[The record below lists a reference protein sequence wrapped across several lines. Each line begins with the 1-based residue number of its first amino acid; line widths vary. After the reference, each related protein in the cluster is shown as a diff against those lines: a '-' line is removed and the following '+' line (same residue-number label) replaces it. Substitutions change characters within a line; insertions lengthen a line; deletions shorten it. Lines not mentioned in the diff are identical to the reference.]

1 MRFFLLCLF
10 VLSPLS
16 VFAGSASGFEPFT
29 PSQKKAY
36 RFDLAGNFYASEAA
50 WMADMDRA
58 REMMTRIEAH
68 RGKVLQSAAGLLDL
82 MNLQR
87 DLEDLMTKLFAYG
100 EFRQAIDTKDRT
112 AFDAYER
119 LKAEEDSRTSFFQV
133 ELKGLSE
140 EKLQALLR
148 TEPGLAPYRYLL
160 EDTVR
165 MGPHTLSEEKES
177 ILATLGPDLTS
188 WQPAL
193 FQMTFDRTPFPKIE
207 VQGKRYGA
215 YRDLDSLI
223 QNPDRAVREKAFKG
237 TYTTFDK
244 MSDLLGFSLYHEMGA
259 YNEQARMRGFDTY
272 FNEALFERY
281 LSRAQIDNL
290 YAQIESHL
298 PIYHAYQRYRMEQV
312 KAALGLKE
320 AEIWDMEV
328 PSKGAEVP
336 RFTADQGVKAVED
349 SLSVLGPEYSRELA
363 LLLDPKNGR
372 MDIVGGP
379 NRGQGAF
386 TEGYFGYFMD
396 NYQGLLG
403 NVSTMAHESGHAI
416 HHRLVAN
423 HRGALIFSEGPA
435 YMTESFAMF
444 NEWLLRDHLMRTEK
458 DPAVVAAY
466 RRDVLNEMMYLWEL
480 ARRAKFEMV
489 AYDRVAAGDVTGASG
504 FDKVCEETGRPYDL
518 FFERTPELKLH
529 WIRKHHYWSVPTYY
543 INYVLAQ
550 VLSMTYYQHY
560 LDDPAG
566 FPAKYTAMVAA
577 GFQKPA
583 AEMLKEY
590 LGIDLGDP
598 KLLDGTFAMIQKQF
612 DAVEHPGERRVKG

>member
-1 MRFFLLCLF
+1 MRFLILCLLMVSSLA
-10 VLSPLS
+10 VL
-16 VFAGSASGFEPFT
+16 AGSASGFEPLT
-29 PSQKKAY
+29 PAQKKAY
-36 RFDLAGNFYASEAA
+36 RFDLTGNFYADDVA
-50 WMADMDRA
+50 WKADMDRA
-58 REMMTRIEAH
+58 REMMTRIEAY
-68 RGKVLQSAAGLLDL
+68 RGKVLESASRLLDL

-100 EFRQAIDTKDRT
+100 EFREAVNTADRE

-140 EKLQALLR
+140 TKLQDLLKA
-148 TEPGLAPYRYLL
+148 EPGLTPYRYLL

-165 MGPHTLSEEKES
+165 MGPHTLSEERES

-193 FQMTFDRTPFPKIE
+193 FQLTFDRTPFQKIE
-207 VQGKRYGA
+207 INGKSYDA
-215 YRDLDSLI
+215 YRDLDSLL
-223 QNPDRAVREKAFKG
+223 QNPDRDVRERAFRG
-237 TYTTFDK
+237 TYATFDK
-244 MSDLLGFSLYHEMGA
+244 ISDLLGFSLYHEMNA

-281 LSRAQIDNL
+281 LSRPQIDNL

-298 PIYHAYQRYRMEQV
+298 PIYHAYQRYRMDQV
-312 KAALGLKE
+312 EAQLGVKE
-320 AEIWDMEV
+320 AEIWDMEL
-328 PSKGAEVP
+328 PSKGDELP
-336 RFTADQGVKAVED
+336 RFSADQGVKAVEE
-349 SLSVLGPEYSRELA
+349 SLAVLGPEYSRELG

-379 NRGQGAF
+379 GRRQGAF

-403 NVSTMAHESGHAI
+403 NVSTMAHEAGHAI

-423 HRGALIFSEGPA
+423 HQGALIFSEGPA

-444 NEWLLRDHLMRTEK
+444 NEWLLRDHLIKTEK
-458 DPAVVAAY
+458 DPAVAATY
-466 RRDVLNEMMYLWEL
+466 RRDALNEMMYLWEL

-489 AYDRVAAGDVTGASG
+489 AYDRVAAGAVTGADG
-504 FDKVCEETGRPYDL
+504 FDTVCEETGKPYDL
-518 FFERTPELKLH
+518 FFARTPELKLH

-543 INYVLAQ
+543 INYVLAH
-550 VLSMTYYQHY
+550 VLAMTYYQHY

-590 LGIDLGDP
+590 LGIDFGDP
-598 KLLDGTFAMIQKQF
+598 KLLDRTFAMIQKQF
-612 DAVEHPGERRVKG
+612 DEVKHRGERRVKG